1 MIIDTDVVTSTSVQ
15 VGVSEKFLK
24 RNTGLYQV
32 KYDQKSKKGRDTEVE
47 LFQNGRETLMNL
59 PEHLVGQELLPDHIL
74 KKMGTAADTFEDY
87 AEEEMSASDEELEL
101 DSASKYKRY
110 HIPPEIQITLGRNGK
125 ELEGEEVE

>member
-1 MIIDTDVVTSTSVQ
+1 M
-15 VGVSEKFLK
+15 
-24 RNTGLYQV
+24 
-32 KYDQKSKKGRDTEVE
+32 KYDQKSKKGRDTEAE
-47 LFQNGRETLMNL
+47 LFQNGREILMNL

-87 AEEEMSASDEELEL
+87 AEGEEMSATDEEQIL

-125 ELEGEEVE
+125 ELEGGDV